1 MEHMSSILEHSAV
14 RIAINRNCEVT
25 NSEEGV
31 RGREREREREKRG
44 REKEGWN
51 VWRKEKHVE

>member
-14 RIAINRNCEVT
+14 RIAIDRNCEVT

-31 RGREREREREKRG
+31 RGREREKRG